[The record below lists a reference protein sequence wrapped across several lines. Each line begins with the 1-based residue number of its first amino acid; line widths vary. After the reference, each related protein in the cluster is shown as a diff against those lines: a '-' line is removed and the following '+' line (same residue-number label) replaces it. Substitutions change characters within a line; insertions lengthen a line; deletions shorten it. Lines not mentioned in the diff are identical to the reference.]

1 MDKTRREEFLQSQSI
16 QQFMTQYGMFLTCW
30 GNFEVYL
37 EVLYSRFKELD
48 CSKKIPYLD
57 TCREINVLDFR
68 GKCTMLT
75 DLLRKLGKQ
84 DIIDAVN
91 KVVDVAN
98 RNTWIH
104 SHVIS
109 PDENFKSLTRFRV
122 DRNTKLVQVEPIDF
136 DESPFEMFY
145 EAYGEFEETVL
156 RSSNLNWEMCSMYLH
171 TVRMEQI
178 SEDQLQELQK
188 LHEENKR
195 LRSQAENFIL
205 ETLEKARL
213 SESPPEVKRLL
224 ESLIL
229 EAIPELERLLESQFV

>member
-16 QQFMTQYGMFLTCW
+16 QKFMTQYGMFVTCW
-30 GNFEVYL
+30 SNFEVYL
-37 EVLYSRFKELD
+37 EVLYLRFKELD

-68 GKCTMLT
+68 GKFTMLT

-84 DIIDAVN
+84 DIIDAVD

-122 DRNTKLVQVEPIDF
+122 DRKTKRVQVEPIDI
-136 DESPFEMFY
+136 DESPFKMFY

-156 RSSNLNWEMCSMYLH
+156 RLSNLNWEMCSMYLD

-178 SEDQLQELQK
+178 SEDQLQEIQK

-195 LRSQAENFIL
+195 LRSQAVNFIL
-205 ETLEKARL
+205 ETFEKARL
-213 SESPPEVKRLL
+213 SESPPEAERLL

-229 EAIPELERLLESQFV
+229 EAIPELERLLESQVV